1 MMQDRNG
8 PDSGYLV
15 PEPGTWH
22 LCSISTSQILTRQY
36 CLITDLRVEDVGNA
50 QVMTD
55 DGVHSGIRGA
65 RCPIIAVLP
74 YCLVAFPSD
83 YRVA

>member
-1 MMQDRNG
+1 MARIPVTWSRN
-8 PDSGYLV
+8 LV
-15 PEPGTWH
+15 PGTSAPFPH
-22 LCSISTSQILTRQY
+22 L
-36 CLITDLRVEDVGNA
+36 GNA